1 MLSNTNHNP
10 VSFEERTKG
19 PAPIPVT
26 IVSREIE
33 GGTISKVVS
42 LSEAENPYSSLQESD
57 FSLRSSLRNG
67 IDMRPC
73 KPLLSSNGIS
83 ASSARDIIDKNYDSF
98 VQQQQQVVT
107 NPQLVN
113 NNGQGTENS

>member
-1 MLSNTNHNP
+1 MLSNTNHYP

-26 IVSREIE
+26 IVSRETE
-33 GGTISKVVS
+33 DGTISKVVP
-42 LSEAENPYSSLQESD
+42 LSEVDNPYSSLKESD

-83 ASSARDIIDKNYDSF
+83 ASSARDFIDKDYERFIQNI
-98 VQQQQQVVT
+98 QPAI
-107 NPQLVN
+107 NPELSNV
-113 NNGQGTENS
+113 NGQDSQNS

>member
-10 VSFEERTKG
+10 VIFEERTKG
-19 PAPIPVT
+19 PAPTPVT
-26 IVSREIE
+26 IVNRETEDGI
-33 GGTISKVVS
+33 ISKVVP

-83 ASSARDIIDKNYDSF
+83 ASSARDIIDNNHEAF
-98 VQQQQQVVT
+98 LQQQQQPVVNT
-107 NPQLVN
+107 QSVN